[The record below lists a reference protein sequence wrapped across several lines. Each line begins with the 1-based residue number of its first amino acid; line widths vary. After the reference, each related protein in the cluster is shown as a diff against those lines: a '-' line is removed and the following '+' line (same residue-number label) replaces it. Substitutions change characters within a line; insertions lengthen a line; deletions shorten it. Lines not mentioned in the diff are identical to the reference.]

1 MRRGPALRVER
12 WVFAALGAFL
22 VPWTVIYVVSSDDR
36 AGGLLLALCAVALLG
51 LAAFLA
57 AAGRHVAGRPE
68 DDGDARP
75 TAPHHAPLSVSV
87 WPLLIGLGATVLGFG
102 MAFTSWVAVPAGLLI
117 ALGVAGYARESMVS

>member
-1 MRRGPALRVER
+1 MRPGPALRVER
-12 WVFAALGAFL
+12 TVFAALGAFL

-57 AAGRHVAGRPE
+57 AGARHVARRAQDDEAASPE
-68 DDGDARP
+68 PPD
-75 TAPHHAPLSVSV
+75 HAPLAVSV
-87 WPLLIGLGATVLGFG
+87 WPLLVGIGATVLGFG

-117 ALGVAGYARESMVS
+117 GLGVAGYARESMLS